1 MEVSNLLV
9 SEAHALGMD
18 EGLASQLTKILEP
31 LIEALREPHD
41 LGLWLFN
48 EEKCETVCQEL
59 EENLQGD
66 GTVLL
71 WKVASRLKEELK
83 GIVSV
88 HYYVIRRDLRV
99 DSPVRAGSKELQ
111 CVPRFGGGTDRPVAK
126 GALLKPQQ
134 ALKRKGK
141 VCKKKKLR
149 ASKKELLHFQRIGKN
164 RRVFFAKGPNAPRCV
179 ILRGNRQYV
188 CSQCRKNANENCR
201 SFPSDDSSLLPGTN
215 IDLADFKF
223 LTQGVKSSKCSELK
237 KQPNYFKIDLRRK
250 ANGYDRIVAYYDKKK
265 KVPITMNFFSSKVM
279 RKVYRFFPKYYIR
292 VENQWFST
300 VLRVRTTQGKE
311 KSYVFETLVHVAKE
325 GKKLRL
331 FTDALRDPH
340 LKGVSA
346 DSLFITD

>member
-1 MEVSNLLV
+1 MKKNPFYIITLVLMSLLPSALFGIGCKQLNTPKKIAAFLVKSQRSNPLLR
-9 SEAHALGMD
+9 
-18 EGLASQLTKILEP
+18 K
-31 LIEALREPHD
+31 
-41 LGLWLFN
+41 N
-48 EEKCETVCQEL
+48 
-59 EENLQGD
+59 
-66 GTVLL
+66 
-71 WKVASRLKEELK
+71 
-83 GIVSV
+83 VSV
-88 HYYVIRRDLRV
+88 SLEI
-99 DSPVRAGSKELQ
+99 SACE
-111 CVPRFGGGTDRPVAK
+111 
-126 GALLKPQQ
+126 
-134 ALKRKGK
+134 GK

-215 IDLADFKF
+215 IDLADFEL

-250 ANGYDRIVAYYDKKK
+250 AKGYDRIVAYYDKKK

-311 KSYVFETLVHVAKE
+311 KSYVFETLVHVSKE

-331 FTDALRDPH
+331 FTDALRDPY

>member
-1 MEVSNLLV
+1 MKKNPFYIIALVLMSLLPSPLFGIGCKQLNTPKKIAAFLVESQRSNPLLR
-9 SEAHALGMD
+9 
-18 EGLASQLTKILEP
+18 K
-31 LIEALREPHD
+31 
-41 LGLWLFN
+41 N
-48 EEKCETVCQEL
+48 
-59 EENLQGD
+59 
-66 GTVLL
+66 
-71 WKVASRLKEELK
+71 
-83 GIVSV
+83 VSV
-88 HYYVIRRDLRV
+88 SLEISACEGR
-99 DSPVRAGSKELQ
+99 
-111 CVPRFGGGTDRPVAK
+111 
-126 GALLKPQQ
+126 
-134 ALKRKGK
+134 

-149 ASKKELLHFQRIGKN
+149 TNKKELLHFQRIGKN

-215 IDLADFKF
+215 IDLADFEL

-250 ANGYDRIVAYYDKKK
+250 AKGYDRIVAYYDKKK

>member
-1 MEVSNLLV
+1 MKIKPFCIIALVLMSLLPSSLFGIGCKQLNTPKKIAAFLVESQRSNPLLRKNVS
-9 SEAHALGMD
+9 
-18 EGLASQLTKILEP
+18 ASLE
-31 LIEALREPHD
+31 ISA
-41 LGLWLFN
+41 
-48 EEKCETVCQEL
+48 CE
-59 EENLQGD
+59 
-66 GTVLL
+66 
-71 WKVASRLKEELK
+71 
-83 GIVSV
+83 
-88 HYYVIRRDLRV
+88 
-99 DSPVRAGSKELQ
+99 
-111 CVPRFGGGTDRPVAK
+111 
-126 GALLKPQQ
+126 
-134 ALKRKGK
+134 GK

-164 RRVFFAKGPNAPRCV
+164 RRVFFVKGPNAPRCV

-215 IDLADFKF
+215 IDLADFEL

-250 ANGYDRIVAYYDKKK
+250 AKGYDRIVAYYDKKK

>member
-1 MEVSNLLV
+1 MKIKPFCIIALVLMSLLPSSLFGIGCKQLNTPKKIAAFLVESQRSNPLLR
-9 SEAHALGMD
+9 
-18 EGLASQLTKILEP
+18 K
-31 LIEALREPHD
+31 
-41 LGLWLFN
+41 N
-48 EEKCETVCQEL
+48 
-59 EENLQGD
+59 
-66 GTVLL
+66 
-71 WKVASRLKEELK
+71 
-83 GIVSV
+83 VSV
-88 HYYVIRRDLRV
+88 SLEI
-99 DSPVRAGSKELQ
+99 SACE
-111 CVPRFGGGTDRPVAK
+111 
-126 GALLKPQQ
+126 
-134 ALKRKGK
+134 GK

-201 SFPSDDSSLLPGTN
+201 SFASDDSSLLPGTN
-215 IDLADFKF
+215 IDLADFEL

-250 ANGYDRIVAYYDKKK
+250 AKGYDRIVAYYDKKK

>member
-1 MEVSNLLV
+1 MKIKSFCIIALVLMSLLPSILFGIGCKQLNTPKKIAAFLVESQRSNPLLR
-9 SEAHALGMD
+9 
-18 EGLASQLTKILEP
+18 K
-31 LIEALREPHD
+31 
-41 LGLWLFN
+41 N
-48 EEKCETVCQEL
+48 
-59 EENLQGD
+59 
-66 GTVLL
+66 
-71 WKVASRLKEELK
+71 
-83 GIVSV
+83 VSV
-88 HYYVIRRDLRV
+88 SLEI
-99 DSPVRAGSKELQ
+99 SACE
-111 CVPRFGGGTDRPVAK
+111 
-126 GALLKPQQ
+126 
-134 ALKRKGK
+134 GK

-215 IDLADFKF
+215 IDLADFEL

-250 ANGYDRIVAYYDKKK
+250 AKGYDRIVAYYDKKK

>member
-1 MEVSNLLV
+1 MKINPFCIIALVLMSLLPSPLFGIGCKQLNTPKKIAAFLVESQRSNPLLR
-9 SEAHALGMD
+9 
-18 EGLASQLTKILEP
+18 K
-31 LIEALREPHD
+31 
-41 LGLWLFN
+41 N
-48 EEKCETVCQEL
+48 
-59 EENLQGD
+59 
-66 GTVLL
+66 
-71 WKVASRLKEELK
+71 
-83 GIVSV
+83 VSV
-88 HYYVIRRDLRV
+88 SLEI
-99 DSPVRAGSKELQ
+99 SACE
-111 CVPRFGGGTDRPVAK
+111 
-126 GALLKPQQ
+126 
-134 ALKRKGK
+134 GK

-215 IDLADFKF
+215 IDLADFEL

-237 KQPNYFKIDLRRK
+237 KQPNYFKIDLSRK
-250 ANGYDRIVAYYDKKK
+250 AKGYDRIVAYYDKKK